1 MSFGEPCL
9 RRGDGGTA
17 GVCLS
22 FVCRQRGDIIMSTI
36 PSSDMPGGS
45 TINTDVSRDAAQITG
60 SGIDSSHSSYGSQ
73 YVPGVPPAGNSA
85 AQSSSSARQPDRYAE
100 GSSQT
105 QRSGS
110 LRDKARGHKTG
121 IALGFAVGAIAAAA
135 IPFML
140 SGRKNSS
147 DRRDV
152 DYSGDVYIERD
163 KYGSAR
169 GSGHAAAD
177 FGMASQTS
185 SADPGTSFGRTDSTH
200 KL

>member
-1 MSFGEPCL
+1 MS
-9 RRGDGGTA
+9 A
-17 GVCLS
+17 IS
-22 FVCRQRGDIIMSTI
+22 
-36 PSSDMPGGS
+36 SSDMPGGS
-45 TINTDVSRDAAQITG
+45 TINTDVSHDAAQMTG

-73 YVPGVPPAGNSA
+73 YVPGVPLAGNSS

-100 GSSQT
+100 GNYRT

-121 IALGFAVGAIAAAA
+121 IALGVAVGAIAAAA

-140 SGRKNSS
+140 SGRKKSS

-152 DYSGDVYIERD
+152 NYSADVYMERD

-169 GSGHAAAD
+169 GSGNAAAD
-177 FGMASQTS
+177 FGTARQTS
-185 SADPGTSFGRTDSTH
+185 SADAGTSFGRTDSTH